1 MPRRPNNVPIYRCH
15 KPTDQAV
22 CTVRLANGKAK
33 VVYLGKWKTAASKA
47 EYGRVVSV
55 VSVNGGIY
63 PSAADDLTV
72 NEAPVRYT
80 SRLRGHPFGR

>member
-1 MPRRPNNVPIYRCH
+1 MPPRPNEVPSYRRH
-15 KPTDQAV
+15 KSTNQAV

-33 VVYLGKWKTAASKA
+33 VVYLGTWKSAASRA
-47 EYGRVVSV
+47 EYGRVVSF
-55 VSVNGGIY
+55 VSTNGGIY

-72 NEAPVRYT
+72 NEALIPYT